1 MMNPF
6 RSEQSNER
14 NAFAQNMNPMMQM
27 KMMDLLRSIIPEES
41 RPATFQDA
49 LKGGQFDT
57 NKIQM
62 MMEMMRRRHAPPES
76 MDSAGSSV
84 FGGGMM

>member
-1 MMNPF
+1 MLNPL
-6 RSEQSNER
+6 RSTESNER
-14 NAFAQNMNPMMQM
+14 GAFAQNMNPMMQTR
-27 KMMDLLRSIIPEES
+27 MMELLRSLLPEES

-49 LKGGQFDT
+49 LKGGHFDSGRI
-57 NKIQM
+57 NALM
-62 MMEMMRRRHAPPES
+62 DLMRRRHAPPES